1 MCARE
6 KTVFHFETSF
16 FNWRTEE
23 AIFGLVTVKQLARV
37 SKQNFS
43 LSLTQFL
50 RTKKSFGLTDVS
62 DLGNVLAT
70 IITSAIIICS
80 PFYVG
85 LLADIWSCGIIFYA
99 IICGFLPFDDSNT

>member
-43 LSLTQFL
+43 LSLSL
-50 RTKKSFGLTDVS
+50 SRNSEEHKKSFGLTDVS
-62 DLGNVLAT
+62 DLG
-70 IITSAIIICS
+70 
-80 PFYVG
+80 
-85 LLADIWSCGIIFYA
+85 
-99 IICGFLPFDDSNT
+99 

>member
-6 KTVFHFETSF
+6 QTVFHFETSF

-43 LSLTQFL
+43 LSLSL
-50 RTKKSFGLTDVS
+50 SLSRNSEEHKKSFGLTDVS

-85 LLADIWSCGIIFYA
+85 LLADNLLSSNQRL
-99 IICGFLPFDDSNT
+99 FLSNEDA